1 MLRKFLSTH
10 YLSLILLISGVN
22 GLIYLF
28 ALPPWQHYDEPS
40 HVEYAWLIA
49 NRGSLPKPEDYD
61 QNMRREFV
69 KSMSRHAFY
78 KPGQPPQLIEQDAP
92 PIQIGLS
99 QLDDPPTYYLYA
111 AVPMGLTRNMPL
123 VIQVRVARFASWLLF
138 LLTIVAASGVA
149 RELAPKSRSLQ
160 IATPLVLGL
169 LPSYVDSM
177 TSVNNDVGANAV
189 FGLFLWGCARLFNPD
204 KPNTFRRWMVS
215 VVWVVLAAILC
226 YSIKRTGAIALPL
239 GVIAILLSIQGVSKW
254 MVRIVLIVV
263 VLGIAAS
270 GFTLSMP
277 SQWYGRLQPKPPVV
291 VEHEGATHG
300 QRVFRL
306 QPTEDQSPAVL
317 TQIVYLRRGS
327 SLTFGA
333 WMWSDRMDAIGT
345 LSINDLRGGIVSQT
359 FEITSQPAF
368 KQIAYVAERD
378 DIHYVSLGNP
388 DAQTLVFFDGVVM
401 IEGAGDRTSPP
412 IFDEDLTSGK
422 WGGANFSNLI
432 RNPSAEARWIGL
444 SPIARSFADRLFP
457 YPYSWLIFSVNDSAT
472 GWYYERTLESM
483 FRSFWGVFSWGQV
496 SLAQHWFLFL
506 AAFTLA
512 AVIGGMVALRRG
524 ININATIVFGLAIAL
539 SFGLTLTRGLTIF
552 LGSMIFIPGMRY
564 SFVVAI
570 PIVLVLCVGWREW
583 ARMIAKRTSREIS
596 PIQGIALLSALLL
609 GLNAIALRW
618 IVTYYTLRGAY

>member
-1 MLRKFLSTH
+1 
-10 YLSLILLISGVN
+10 LILLISGVN

-49 NRGSLPKPEDYD
+49 NRGSLPKSEDYD

-69 KSMSRHAFY
+69 KSMARHAFY
-78 KPGQPPQLIEQDAP
+78 KPGEPPQLNEQDAP

-123 VIQVRVARFASWLLF
+123 AIQVRVTRFASWLLF
-138 LLTIVAASGVA
+138 LLTIVAAAGVA

-160 IATPLVLGL
+160 IATPLVLGM

-177 TSVNNDVGANAV
+177 TSVNNDVGANAA

-204 KPNTFRRWMVS
+204 KRNTFRRWMVS
-215 VVWVVLAAILC
+215 VVWVVLAAVLC
-226 YSIKRTGAIALPL
+226 YAIKRTGAIALPL

-263 VLGIAAS
+263 VLGIAMS

-291 VEHEGATHG
+291 VEHEGAIHG

-306 QPTEDQSPAVL
+306 QPMEDQSPAAL

-333 WMWSDRMDAIGT
+333 WMWSDRTDAKGS
-345 LSINDLRGGIVSQT
+345 LSINDLRGGIVSKK
-359 FEITSQPAF
+359 FEITSQPVF
-368 KQIAYVAERD
+368 KQIEYVAERD
-378 DIHYVSLGNP
+378 DIHYVSILND
-388 DAQTLVFFDGVVM
+388 DATTLVFFDGLVL
-401 IEGAGDRTSPP
+401 IEGDGIHTTPP
-412 IFDEDLTSGK
+412 IFTDDDLKSGK
-422 WGGANFSNLI
+422 WGGAKFSNLI

-444 SPIARSFADRLFP
+444 SPFARSFADRLFP
-457 YPYSWLIFSVNDSAT
+457 YPYSWLIFNLNDSAT

-483 FRSFWGVFSWGQV
+483 FRSFWGVFAWGQV

-506 AAFTLA
+506 AAFTLV
-512 AVIGGMVALRRG
+512 AVSGVFVALRHG

-596 PIQGIALLSALLL
+596 SIQGIALLSVFLL